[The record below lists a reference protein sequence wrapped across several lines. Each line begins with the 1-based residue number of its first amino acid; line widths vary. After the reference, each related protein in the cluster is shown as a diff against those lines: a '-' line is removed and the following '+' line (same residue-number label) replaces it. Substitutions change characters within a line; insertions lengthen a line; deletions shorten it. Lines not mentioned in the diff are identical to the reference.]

1 MEMEIMEKE
10 IDTETLRIYLR
21 EFIRGS
27 KMTPTP
33 LLDHGLIHAGGAN
46 GTWDITEA
54 GRQLLGLADHEQDS
68 STTQVISGI
77 PESPLSSQIGGDHY
91 SKLGHYQPWEVL
103 AHWLTTDELRG
114 YMKGT
119 IIAYL
124 ARERDK
130 GGDTDIAKA
139 LHTGQLWQEVRKDKA

>member
-1 MEMEIMEKE
+1 MTQDEMSNRE
-10 IDTETLRIYLR
+10 YLQAFMVR
-21 EFIRGS
+21 QTVGLS
-27 KMTPTP
+27 PTP
-33 LLDHGLIHAGGAN
+33 LLEAGLIAATGPGNTWALTELGHELLN
-46 GTWDITEA
+46 GPII
-54 GRQLLGLADHEQDS
+54 
-68 STTQVISGI
+68 STII
-77 PESPLSSQIGGDHY
+77 EDEIHNALDKQIGGDHY

-103 AHWLTTDELRG
+103 SHWLTPEELRG

-139 LHTGQLWQEVRKDKA
+139 MHTGQLWQEVRKDK